1 MTIES
6 DDRRQPSSRGA
17 ARIDRESLK
26 RSENSAQPQ
35 IAAVGS
41 LPGWSGPSE
50 ACLRWR
56 ADADA
61 GMGCRGSIVNAVP
74 LRILQEKGGD
84 REEAEVVTR

>member
-1 MTIES
+1 MT
-6 DDRRQPSSRGA
+6 DDNPAAEVRPGSTENRSSAPKTARSLRSRLWA
-17 ARIDRESLK
+17 ASR
-26 RSENSAQPQ
+26 AGP
-35 IAAVGS
+35 GS
-41 LPGWSGPSE
+41 SE

-84 REEAEVVTR
+84 RGEPEVVTR